1 MSTLFVEYFR
11 GENMN
16 TPYIRIKELADEKKV
31 SIAEIERKLDF
42 SSGLIGK
49 WKTAQPSADKLAA
62 VADYFHV
69 STDYLMGRT
78 TDQNIQT
85 TQPDERPKLQKIAR
99 NASKLND
106 EDLDRL
112 DQVMG
117 LIFNKAFKKDK

>member
-1 MSTLFVEYFR
+1 
-11 GENMN
+11 MN
-16 TPYIRIKELADEKKV
+16 TPYIRIKDLATQKKI
-31 SIAEIERKLDF
+31 SIAELERTLNF

-62 VADYFHV
+62 IADYFHV

-78 TDQNIQT
+78 TEQTIQAA
-85 TQPDERPKLQKIAR
+85 QSDERPKLQKIAR

-112 DQVMG
+112 DEVMSV
-117 LIFNKAFKKDK
+117 IFKNTFKKDSHDE